1 MKQVIEK
8 ISRHAF
14 LLLVILSLL
23 MLIMLLTSC
32 APLGVAVGIDTNLP
46 LYTTR
51 ITVLN
56 ATPFYFYVLVDGEEK
71 GVVEPYGKWISGI
84 WSASYY
90 GAEVAI
96 QIVDKRGFAFSDK
109 IWIYSSYSRYSY
121 TFTIRQESDGR
132 LWIERR

>member
-1 MKQVIEK
+1 MKIEK
-8 ISRHAF
+8 MAKNSF
-14 LLLVILSLL
+14 MLLIILSVLL
-23 MLIMLLTSC
+23 LIMLLSSC
-32 APLGVAVGIDTNLP
+32 APLGIAVGVDTNLP

-56 ATPFYFYVLVDGEEK
+56 ATPFYFYVLIDGEEK
-71 GVVEPYGKWISGI
+71 GVVRPYDKWISGI

-121 TFTIRQESDGR
+121 TFTIRQDQDGR
-132 LWIERR
+132 LWVERR

>member
-1 MKQVIEK
+1 MKK
-8 ISRHAF
+8 IIDKMAKNF
-14 LLLVILSLL
+14 FMLLIILSVLL
-23 MLIMLLTSC
+23 LIMLMSSC

-56 ATPFYFYVLVDGEEK
+56 TTPFSFYVLIDGEEK

-121 TFTIRQESDGR
+121 TFTIRQDQDGR
-132 LWIERR
+132 LWVERR